1 MKKAKFGLFQSTI
14 LSIAAIS
21 IMLTGGMS
29 SSASEGEKNSES
41 SGLSHNEIIPQVVV
55 PALVLSFAKGAMD
68 KLKS

>member
-1 MKKAKFGLFQSTI
+1 MKKAKSGLLQSTV

-21 IMLTGGMS
+21 IMLTGSMS
-29 SSASEGEKNSES
+29 SSASEGEEISEF
-41 SGLSHNEIIPQVVV
+41 SGFPQAEIIPQIVV